1 MFELPKFQLFE
12 KTRAKFRRKKKQ
24 APSRP
29 KKPVSPKVRYWVLV
43 LVDTAIGLLMR
54 ALTWGMIF
62 TIAALDILAV
72 AVTLIVSF
80 QDDLPVWL
88 VDFVKEY
95 VFSTQKHVRLKLE
108 MLNLGGIA
116 DMMRD
121 GLKALGLL
129 WLTVTLLT
137 FGATVLTRY
146 VWNRRSRKR
155 AEAEGGRLGR
165 KLRPGEVLVP
175 LHDPLMLEMNDEFS
189 RYAHLYA
196 FYLDL
201 RCRSAEDAS
210 RAAQS
215 MDSLKA
221 SLGAELVKLAE
232 SEVVQVKRD
241 TAISALSDAARLIT
255 NGGIVGVILR
265 SSDYHRVKKPESEI
279 SKSPQPAGAKP
290 RVKMSTS
297 WGAKPYQ
304 QVAAAPPPET
314 GPLSAPPVVAATAP
328 AAEPAAPELPT
339 IPMDPA
345 SLVAN
350 KARDM
355 LAGLRG

>member
-1 MFELPKFQLFE
+1 MFELPQFRLFE
-12 KTRAKFRRKKKQ
+12 KTRAKFRRKKRQ

-29 KKPVSPKVRYWVLV
+29 KKPVSPKVRYWALV

-54 ALTWGMIF
+54 ALTWGMILA
-62 TIAALDILAV
+62 IAALDIAAV

-88 VDFVKEY
+88 VDFVKEH
-95 VFSTQKHVRLKLE
+95 VFSSQKHVRLTLQ
-108 MLNLGGIA
+108 MLNLDGIA

-121 GLKALGLL
+121 GLKALGVL
-129 WLTVTLLT
+129 WVAVMTLTL
-137 FGATVLTRY
+137 GATMLTRY
-146 VWNRRSRKR
+146 VWARRTRKK
-155 AEAEGGRLGR
+155 AEADGRLGR
-165 KLRPGEVLVP
+165 KLKPGEVLVP

-189 RYAHLYA
+189 RFAHLYA

-210 RAAQS
+210 RVAQT

-221 SLGAELVKLAE
+221 SLGAELIKLAE
-232 SEVVQVKRD
+232 SQVVQVKRD
-241 TAISALSDAARLIT
+241 TAISALTDAARLIT
-255 NGGIVGVILR
+255 HGGIVGVILR
-265 SSDYHRVKKPESEI
+265 SSDYHRIKKPESEI
-279 SKSPQPAGAKP
+279 SKSPPAAGAKP
-290 RVKMSTS
+290 KIRMSTS
-297 WGAKPYQ
+297 WGAKPNA
-304 QVAAAPPPET
+304 VAAPVPES
-314 GPLSAPPVVAATAP
+314 GPLSAPPATVTAAEAP
-328 AAEPAAPELPT
+328 AEAAPAPEPPT
-339 IPMDPA
+339 IQMDPA